1 MSKHQI
7 SRKIIRNIS
16 AQQGNIVEL
25 NKVTEGVQMTKIS
38 TSSRQP
44 IQSTYSPANF
54 SEEAVAARRAVIKK
68 VAEIPVFIVV
78 CCLSCTIF
86 LSRDLCGKAFNRSVA
101 RFALLG

>member
-16 AQQGNIVEL
+16 AKQGNIVEL
-25 NKVTEGVQMTKIS
+25 NKVTAGEQMNKIS
-38 TSSRQP
+38 SSRQP